1 MKNSVSF
8 QKILSLNLALGFTF
22 SFILLGCKNELAN
35 ISKSSSNNQVAETES
50 LELETN
56 YGNAIFEQI
65 KATSNFL
72 ELVDDY
78 TNFSSARNVIDEN
91 SDEDFLTFISNIL
104 PNDLSQLKRTKNL
117 NSRTVDNENEE
128 EVIEITL
135 ESELNELC
143 NEYQEKIQSLMLDVN
158 KLVEEEKAI
167 IQDDFLILSNG
178 QVFSLNSI
186 ETISALEIY
195 SDIDDEEKLIEY
207 SQKLENDIAEI
218 QKYFESIEN
227 ESNSRAI
234 YFNIIGLC
242 NPWSNRTVYY
252 KYGTISKEHKLAI
265 EDAMLTWH
273 NAIPKINFVNV
284 ENQNAIDQ
292 LVALGLY
299 SVVQIYD
306 SDGLD
311 DYTAGLTFPCGRNI
325 GSFGYLKLKTGLS
338 ESKGLKTTC
347 LHELGHLLGLQHEH
361 QRYDRDNY
369 IYVEDGVS
377 SFSDLW
383 NIIIKNKKVDCS
395 TIINNCVIPEYMGGF
410 DTKTVSFK
418 VLWKTFSINVIYW
431 NSQKYSISTVVGSF
445 DFDSIMLYPGYE
457 IINPEYQSKVYGDL
471 NSSEN
476 KYYTKQKGTLSS
488 SDIAAVKKLYG
499 IN

>member
-1 MKNSVSF
+1 MKKSKFFISFLIASILFYFVSCSNLNVSTNESEEKESS
-8 QKILSLNLALGFTF
+8 KIQLS
-22 SFILLGCKNELAN
+22 
-35 ISKSSSNNQVAETES
+35 
-50 LELETN
+50 TN

-91 SDEDFLTFISNIL
+91 NDEDFLTFISSIL
-104 PNDLSQLKRTKNL
+104 PNDLSQLKRTKNI
-117 NSRTVDNENEE
+117 NSRNVDNENEE
-128 EVIEITL
+128 EIIEITL

-143 NEYQEKIQSLMLDVN
+143 NEYQEKIQSLMPDVN

-195 SDIDDEEKLIEY
+195 SDIDNEEKLIEY

-227 ESNSRAI
+227 EANNRAI

-242 NPWSNRTVYY
+242 NPWSNKTVYY
-252 KYGTISKEHKLAI
+252 KYGTISKEHKLAM

-273 NAIPKINFVNV
+273 NEIPKINFVNI

-306 SDGLD
+306 SDELGKN
-311 DYTAGLTFPCGRNI
+311 TAGLTFPCGRSI
-325 GSFGYLKLKTGLS
+325 GTFGFLKLKTGLS
-338 ESKGLKTTC
+338 ASEGLKSTC

-361 QRYDRDNY
+361 QRYDRNNY

-418 VLWKTFSINVIYW
+418 ILWKTFSVNVIYW

-457 IINPEYQSKVYGDL
+457 IINDNFKNSTYGKP
-471 NSSEN
+471 NKSE
-476 KYYTKQKGTLSS
+476 TKFFTIQKGTLSS